1 MANKKITWKNFIA
14 NMPQDTT
21 ATIELNPEVF
31 GVESIEVKRTLDM
44 DAMSEFV
51 GNVVAM
57 CIDKDTAEYIP
68 ESYDFAIRL
77 NVLNHYAGIPL
88 PSGKDGVVQ
97 HMLRKAYFILYE
109 TDLCDKIMAHINQ
122 SQFRSLLD
130 SVSERIR
137 FERDMMVS
145 SVAQKVNE
153 LVNKMD
159 EVMSES
165 QNVLN
170 HIDSDNFGKA
180 IENLSRFGQPDSDW
194 LCRDERFYYRGRSSP

>member
-77 NVLNHYAGIPL
+77 NVLNHYAGIPIWQ
-88 PSGKDGVVQ
+88 GWCGA
-97 HMLRKAYFILYE
+97 AYASKSIFHFI
-109 TDLCDKIMAHINQ
+109 
-122 SQFRSLLD
+122 
-130 SVSERIR
+130 
-137 FERDMMVS
+137 
-145 SVAQKVNE
+145 
-153 LVNKMD
+153 
-159 EVMSES
+159 
-165 QNVLN
+165 
-170 HIDSDNFGKA
+170 
-180 IENLSRFGQPDSDW
+180 
-194 LCRDERFYYRGRSSP
+194 

>member
-1 MANKKITWKNFIA
+1 M
-14 NMPQDTT
+14 
-21 ATIELNPEVF
+21 
-31 GVESIEVKRTLDM
+31 
-44 DAMSEFV
+44 
-51 GNVVAM
+51 
-57 CIDKDTAEYIP
+57 
-68 ESYDFAIRL
+68 
-77 NVLNHYAGIPL
+77 
-88 PSGKDGVVQ
+88 Q

-180 IENLSRFGQPDSDW
+180 IENLSRFGQPDSGETGFAAMNDSITEAAVPHDG
-194 LCRDERFYYRGRSSP
+194 LGENVVLLKHASPNK